1 MKGSEE
7 PNTPEP
13 LPRVFWAGGKAVLF
27 VPVACPKGLPEGLPP
42 PKMLE
47 PPAFSDPR
55 EPNPPLLANPAKPED
70 DGAAAGVAEAPPNGL
85 CLEPEPR
92 LANPDCPK
100 DGAAADVAPVAQGEA
115 LTPAFEER
123 PKPDGFPNAG
133 AEEAGEPPKELEPN
147 VGPPVVG
154 AAAGAEGVPHG
165 EALEPKADEPPNAG
179 AAAGEPNADPAAG
192 AGLLK
197 AEVGVAT
204 CAGACAEESAATIP
218 EYVVPLLIEGAY
230 MTHQEQRIP
239 SCVSTQYAGTGPG
252 DSSISSVGIGLYTVS
267 FEDKSS
273 AQPTGIAF

>member
-1 MKGSEE
+1 M
-7 PNTPEP
+7 
-13 LPRVFWAGGKAVLF
+13 
-27 VPVACPKGLPEGLPP
+27 
-42 PKMLE
+42 
-47 PPAFSDPR
+47 
-55 EPNPPLLANPAKPED
+55 
-70 DGAAAGVAEAPPNGL
+70 
-85 CLEPEPR
+85 
-92 LANPDCPK
+92 
-100 DGAAADVAPVAQGEA
+100 
-115 LTPAFEER
+115 TPAFEER
-123 PKPDGFPNAG
+123 PKPDGFPNVG

-154 AAAGAEGVPHG
+154 AAVGAEGVPHG
-165 EALEPKADEPPNAG
+165 EAFEPKADEPPNAG

-273 AQPTGIAF
+273 AQPTGIAFWKSSVMGRVALLESSAISVVVNLLVISAAGASVAKGLDDRLRSPTSGDAVEARIRRS